1 MPGSKRRYL
10 FIHKVKTG
18 VHIMEISSRDLKI
31 LEKNGWVFV
40 ETQYNANHLN
50 SDPGLRRGDGT
61 LNSVSC
67 VVMARRALGIRN
79 PFIFTPDQLYRYLT
93 K

>member
-1 MPGSKRRYL
+1 LNVSA
-10 FIHKVKTG
+10 
-18 VHIMEISSRDLKI
+18 RDLKI

-40 ETQYNANHLN
+40 KTNRKLN

-61 LNSVSC
+61 LQSELCTLNSVSC
-67 VVMARRALGIRN
+67 VAMARRALGIRN
-79 PFIFTPDQLYRYLT
+79 PFILTPDQLYRYLT